1 MSLCQCALISMS
13 LHPCVYTTAQW
24 LPTVSLDLALLLST
38 SFSEYGCT
46 PVGLSVSARMCLML
60 TPQVTQHIATCQP
73 LSRALDNGRVI
84 LCDMIA
90 DPWVSASSSSRLMDM
105 ETPMGAAA

>member
-1 MSLCQCALISMS
+1 
-13 LHPCVYTTAQW
+13 
-24 LPTVSLDLALLLST
+24 
-38 SFSEYGCT
+38 
-46 PVGLSVSARMCLML
+46 ML

-90 DPWVSASSSSRLMDM
+90 DPWVSASSSSGLVDM
-105 ETPMGAAA
+105 EAPIGGAA